1 MLDPFAVGGAAHD
14 SNARK
19 NYRHPVAKTEDFTGS
34 AAWTDN
40 RYKLVAPGGK
50 QAACELYDLRAD
62 PQEQTDIATQNPE
75 IVERMTA
82 QLHAWQ
88 RSVERS
94 LSGADY

>member
-1 MLDPFAVGGAAHD
+1 M
-14 SNARK
+14 
-19 NYRHPVAKTEDFTGS
+19 AKTRDFGGE

-40 RYKLVAPGGK
+40 RYKLVVGEARRAKSGPRV
-50 QAACELYDLRAD
+50 ELYDLIAD
-62 PQEQTDIATQNPE
+62 PSETTDLAGKNPE
-75 IVERMTA
+75 MVQRMTQ